1 MGLDSEGIP
10 PPATPSLPVTLRPN
24 PARPGHESR
33 VKPVDSGPWPV
44 RRAYSVTLLSPKRRS
59 GDGTGLPV
67 GRDRIEAGRSAG
79 SDGPV
84 ATRPARA
91 EFRTVTTGAAQGPGG
106 PGFARGN
113 KEGDPGRCGWPAG
126 ARSRANGLEPGA
138 GETVSTSSC
147 QLGHRHGA
155 DSDGPGPGPGPG
167 IYREP
172 RPGVLARI
180 ICARASL
187 RPEWRGGTVTQADG
201 PRAKGY

>member
-1 MGLDSEGIP
+1 MAGPPGVLSNTSEPQEALGGRYG
-10 PPATPSLPVTLRPN
+10 PA
-24 PARPGHESR
+24 
-33 VKPVDSGPWPV
+33 SG
-44 RRAYSVTLLSPKRRS
+44 S
-59 GDGTGLPV
+59 
-67 GRDRIEAGRSAG
+67 G
-79 SDGPV
+79 SDRGRAVSWKRWPGGHAAGPGGV
-84 ATRPARA
+84 SNRDD
-91 EFRTVTTGAAQGPGG
+91 AAQGPGG

-147 QLGHRHGA
+147 QVGHRHGA
-155 DSDGPGPGPGPG
+155 VSDGPGPGPGPG

-187 RPEWRGGTVTQADG
+187 RPAWRGGTVTQADG